1 MSIEE
6 EQDFEAATTDLI
18 RNKILHV
25 LKIYPRISMSM
36 LQVGIGTAISPKMWH
51 PIFDSLKKEG
61 KIDEKTVAAQGP
73 SGRDQSHTIISLST
87 AFLDNEFARKE

>member
-18 RNKILHV
+18 RSKILHV
-25 LKIYPRISMSM
+25 LRIYPKVSMSM

-51 PIFDSLKKEG
+51 PIFQSLKKEG
-61 KIDEKTVAAQGP
+61 KIKEETVAAQGP
-73 SGRDQSHTIISLST
+73 TGRDQSFTIISLQTDPVHSPFT
-87 AFLDNEFARKE
+87 K